1 MTEKF
6 KQTLVYSTEKGRI
19 VVKPKEKKLEKIG
32 DGIVRIQR
40 QVSGRKG
47 KGVTVIM
54 GLDLPDLELAHIAT
68 IIKKHCGCGG
78 SVKKGT
84 IEIQGD
90 KRETVR
96 TWFTDKGYNVKLTGG

>member
-1 MTEKF
+1 MIEKC

-19 VVKPKEKKLEKIG
+19 VVNPKEKKIRKIS

-54 GLDLPDLELAHIAT
+54 GLDLPDLELANIAT
-68 IIKKHCGCGG
+68 KIKKHCGCGG
-78 SVKKGT
+78 SIKKDT
-84 IEIQGD
+84 IEIQGN
-90 KRETVR
+90 KREIIR
-96 TWFTDKGYNVKLTGG
+96 TWFINKGYNTKLTGG